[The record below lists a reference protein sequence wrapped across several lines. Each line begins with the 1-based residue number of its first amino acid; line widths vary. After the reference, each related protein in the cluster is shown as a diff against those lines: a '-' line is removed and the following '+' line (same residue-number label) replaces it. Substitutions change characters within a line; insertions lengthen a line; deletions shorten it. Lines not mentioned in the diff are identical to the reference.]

1 MFDSAPENSKQ
12 LTHLLL
18 PLSPHCVA
26 NAKKGFFSS
35 AASKKKK
42 KTQKSYPSVITQLS
56 PYLASSP
63 LSWQPAF
70 SHVVF
75 CSAAH
80 RAFALSRSHPRPHI
94 SGQPGCT
101 EPAREKKKQKIKSLL
116 CNLCCFACCSVALS
130 VPPPPHPLTPSFWF
144 FFSPWTCIASEL
156 DAGSSAVLAGRGLAT
171 KNQLHNQTLHLHHHH
186 HRLSCRLQ
194 TLSVECDSV
203 SFMQQV
209 FHALPRQS
217 LLSSCCEGSRTRLD

>member
-1 MFDSAPENSKQ
+1 MQRK
-12 LTHLLL
+12 
-18 PLSPHCVA
+18 
-26 NAKKGFFSS
+26 
-35 AASKKKK
+35 ASFPRRQAKKKK
-42 KTQKSYPSVITQLS
+42 KNQKSYPSVITQLS

-101 EPAREKKKQKIKSLL
+101 EPAREKKTKDKVIVMQPVLFCLL
-116 CNLCCFACCSVALS
+116 LCCSVR
-130 VPPPPHPLTPSFWF
+130 PPPPHSKFLV

-171 KNQLHNQTLHLHHHH
+171 KNQLDNQTLHLHHHH
-186 HRLSCRLQ
+186 HRLSCRRE

-203 SFMQQV
+203 
-209 FHALPRQS
+209 FHATGLPSSASAVAPLQ
-217 LLSSCCEGSRTRLD
+217 LL